1 MKKILVII
9 VLSIVLISN
18 IKLDRTSIK
27 KEETRAIFVS
37 YIELNKYIK
46 GNDYE
51 ISKRNIRK
59 IIKNIKRLKCN
70 TIILQVRSA
79 SDAIYKSTIYPMSL
93 NIVNTEYDDYYDVL
107 DYFIKESHKSNVKVI
122 AWINPYRIRTT
133 CDKTTITEKNP
144 AYKYL
149 DTDIVYINNGIYY
162 NPSKQETEDLIVKGV
177 EEVLNYDVD
186 GILFDDYFYPDN
198 NIDKKD
204 YEEYIKNNE
213 FIEEKNYRLNIVN
226 KMIKRVYKTCKN
238 KNIKFGI
245 SPDGNIDNNYNKN
258 YADVKSWLKS
268 NEYIDFIMPQIYYG
282 FYNSTRDYIK
292 VTKEAESLMKQ
303 KYDFPNCIST
313 FQSQIPPYGKWYEVK
328 GGWYESFEK
337 QYEEDKREELVS
349 KCYAAYQLDWMISH
363 EYGLYD
369 IVQALNDEFHKS
381 EKDGYENPTPGELF
395 QEFEDTGFHSEIYA
409 CKDEFLDCEF
419 QDEAYMNH
427 LFAMMP
433 DSDSI
438 RNFYKELMEEPTQE
452 REEER

>member
-18 IKLDRTSIK
+18 IKLDRTSMK

-79 SDAIYKSTIYPMSL
+79 SDAIYKSNIYPMSL

-213 FIEEKNYRLNIVN
+213 FIEEKDYRLNIVN

-292 VTKEAESLMKQ
+292 VTKEWENLIENKDIELYIALAFYKVGM
-303 KYDFPNCIST
+303 
-313 FQSQIPPYGKWYEVK
+313 
-328 GGWYESFEK
+328 
-337 QYEEDKREELVS
+337 EDKYAKSGFNEWIDNDNIIMREILLS
-349 KCYAAYQLDWMISH
+349 RNLKNYKGFSL
-363 EYGLYD
+363 
-369 IVQALNDEFHKS
+369 FR
-381 EKDGYENPTPGELF
+381 YENIFNE
-395 QEFEDTGFHSEIYA
+395 EIYT
-409 CKDEFLDCEF
+409 KT
-419 QDEAYMNH
+419 
-427 LFAMMP
+427 
-433 DSDSI
+433 SI
-438 RNFYKELMEEPTQE
+438 KEIENLKKILN
-452 REEER
+452 

>member
-1 MKKILVII
+1 MRKILVII
-9 VLSIVLISN
+9 ILSIVLISN
-18 IKLDRTSIK
+18 IKLDRTSIQK
-27 KEETRAIFVS
+27 EEETRAIFVS

-59 IIKNIKRLKCN
+59 IIKNIKKLKCN

-79 SDAIYKSTIYPMSL
+79 SDAIYKSNIYPMSL

-213 FIEEKNYRLNIVN
+213 FIEEKDYRLNIVN

-292 VTKEAESLMKQ
+292 VTKEWENLIENKDIELYIALAFYKVGM
-303 KYDFPNCIST
+303 
-313 FQSQIPPYGKWYEVK
+313 
-328 GGWYESFEK
+328 
-337 QYEEDKREELVS
+337 EDKYAKSGFNEWIDNDNIIMREILLS
-349 KCYAAYQLDWMISH
+349 RNLKNYKGFSL
-363 EYGLYD
+363 
-369 IVQALNDEFHKS
+369 FR
-381 EKDGYENPTPGELF
+381 YENIFNE
-395 QEFEDTGFHSEIYA
+395 EIYT
-409 CKDEFLDCEF
+409 KT
-419 QDEAYMNH
+419 
-427 LFAMMP
+427 
-433 DSDSI
+433 SI
-438 RNFYKELMEEPTQE
+438 KEIENLKKLLN
-452 REEER
+452 

>member
-9 VLSIVLISN
+9 ILSIVLISN

-27 KEETRAIFVS
+27 KEEETRAIFVS

-79 SDAIYKSTIYPMSL
+79 SDAIYKSNIYPMSL

-177 EEVLNYDVD
+177 EELLNYDVD

-292 VTKEAESLMKQ
+292 VTKEWENLIENKDIELYIALAFYKVGM
-303 KYDFPNCIST
+303 
-313 FQSQIPPYGKWYEVK
+313 
-328 GGWYESFEK
+328 
-337 QYEEDKREELVS
+337 EDKYAKSGFNEWIDNDNIIMREILLS
-349 KCYAAYQLDWMISH
+349 RNLKNYKGFSL
-363 EYGLYD
+363 
-369 IVQALNDEFHKS
+369 FR
-381 EKDGYENPTPGELF
+381 YENIFNE
-395 QEFEDTGFHSEIYA
+395 EIYT
-409 CKDEFLDCEF
+409 KT
-419 QDEAYMNH
+419 
-427 LFAMMP
+427 
-433 DSDSI
+433 SI
-438 RNFYKELMEEPTQE
+438 KEIENLKKILN
-452 REEER
+452 

>member
-9 VLSIVLISN
+9 ILSIVLISN
-18 IKLDRTSIK
+18 TKLDRTSIQK
-27 KEETRAIFVS
+27 EEETRAIFVS

-59 IIKNIKRLKCN
+59 IIKNIKKLKCN

-79 SDAIYKSTIYPMSL
+79 SDAIYKSNIYPLSL

-213 FIEEKNYRLNIVN
+213 FIEEKDYRLNIVN

-292 VTKEAESLMKQ
+292 VTKEWENLIENKDIELYIALAFYKVGM
-303 KYDFPNCIST
+303 
-313 FQSQIPPYGKWYEVK
+313 
-328 GGWYESFEK
+328 
-337 QYEEDKREELVS
+337 EDKYAKSGFNEWIDNDNIIMREILLS
-349 KCYAAYQLDWMISH
+349 RNLKNYKGFSL
-363 EYGLYD
+363 
-369 IVQALNDEFHKS
+369 FR
-381 EKDGYENPTPGELF
+381 YENIFNE
-395 QEFEDTGFHSEIYA
+395 EIYT
-409 CKDEFLDCEF
+409 KT
-419 QDEAYMNH
+419 
-427 LFAMMP
+427 
-433 DSDSI
+433 SI
-438 RNFYKELMEEPTQE
+438 KEIENLKKILN
-452 REEER
+452 

>member
-27 KEETRAIFVS
+27 KEEETRAIFVS

-51 ISKRNIRK
+51 ISKKNIRK

-79 SDAIYKSTIYPMSL
+79 SDAIYKSNIYPMSL

-149 DTDIVYINNGIYY
+149 DSDIVYINNGIYY

-292 VTKEAESLMKQ
+292 VTKEWENLIENKDIELYIALAFYKVGM
-303 KYDFPNCIST
+303 
-313 FQSQIPPYGKWYEVK
+313 
-328 GGWYESFEK
+328 
-337 QYEEDKREELVS
+337 EDKYAKSGFNEWIDNDNIIMREILLS
-349 KCYAAYQLDWMISH
+349 RNLKNYKGFSL
-363 EYGLYD
+363 
-369 IVQALNDEFHKS
+369 FR
-381 EKDGYENPTPGELF
+381 YENIFNE
-395 QEFEDTGFHSEIYA
+395 EIYT
-409 CKDEFLDCEF
+409 KT
-419 QDEAYMNH
+419 
-427 LFAMMP
+427 
-433 DSDSI
+433 SI
-438 RNFYKELMEEPTQE
+438 KEIENLKKILN
-452 REEER
+452 

>member
-9 VLSIVLISN
+9 ILSIVLISN
-18 IKLDRTSIK
+18 TKLDRTSIQK
-27 KEETRAIFVS
+27 EEETRAIFVS

-59 IIKNIKRLKCN
+59 IIKNIKKLKCN

-79 SDAIYKSTIYPMSL
+79 SDAIYKSNIYPMSL

-213 FIEEKNYRLNIVN
+213 FIEEKDYRLNIVN
-226 KMIKRVYKTCKN
+226 KMVKRVYKICKN

-292 VTKEAESLMKQ
+292 VTKEWENLIENKDIELYIALAFYKVGM
-303 KYDFPNCIST
+303 
-313 FQSQIPPYGKWYEVK
+313 
-328 GGWYESFEK
+328 
-337 QYEEDKREELVS
+337 EDK
-349 KCYAAYQLDWMISH
+349 YAKSGFNEWID
-363 EYGLYD
+363 
-369 IVQALNDEFHKS
+369 NDNIIMKEILLSRNLKNYKGFS
-381 EKDGYENPTPGELF
+381 LFRYENIFNE
-395 QEFEDTGFHSEIYA
+395 EIYT
-409 CKDEFLDCEF
+409 KT
-419 QDEAYMNH
+419 
-427 LFAMMP
+427 
-433 DSDSI
+433 SI
-438 RNFYKELMEEPTQE
+438 KEIENLKKILN
-452 REEER
+452 

>member
-9 VLSIVLISN
+9 ILSIVLISN
-18 IKLDRTSIK
+18 IKLDRTSIQK
-27 KEETRAIFVS
+27 EEETRAIFVS
-37 YIELNKYIK
+37 YIEINKYIK

-59 IIKNIKRLKCN
+59 IIKNIKKLKCN

-79 SDAIYKSTIYPMSL
+79 SDAIYKSNIYPMSL

-213 FIEEKNYRLNIVN
+213 FIEEKDYRLNIVN
-226 KMIKRVYKTCKN
+226 KMVKRVYKTCKN

-282 FYNSTRDYIK
+282 FYNSTRDYVK
-292 VTKEAESLMKQ
+292 VTKEWENLIENKDIELYIALAFYKVGM
-303 KYDFPNCIST
+303 
-313 FQSQIPPYGKWYEVK
+313 
-328 GGWYESFEK
+328 
-337 QYEEDKREELVS
+337 EDKYAKSGFNEWIDNDNIIMREILLS
-349 KCYAAYQLDWMISH
+349 RNLKNYKGFSL
-363 EYGLYD
+363 
-369 IVQALNDEFHKS
+369 FR
-381 EKDGYENPTPGELF
+381 YENIFNE
-395 QEFEDTGFHSEIYA
+395 EIYT
-409 CKDEFLDCEF
+409 KT
-419 QDEAYMNH
+419 
-427 LFAMMP
+427 
-433 DSDSI
+433 SI
-438 RNFYKELMEEPTQE
+438 KEIENLKKLLN
-452 REEER
+452 

>member
-9 VLSIVLISN
+9 ILSIVLISN

-27 KEETRAIFVS
+27 KEEEETRAIFVS

-59 IIKNIKRLKCN
+59 IIKNIKKLKCN

-79 SDAIYKSTIYPMSL
+79 SDAIYKSNIYPLSL

-213 FIEEKNYRLNIVN
+213 FIEEKDYRLNIVN

-258 YADVKSWLKS
+258 YADVKYWLKS

-292 VTKEAESLMKQ
+292 VTKEWENLIKNKDIELYIALAFYKVGM
-303 KYDFPNCIST
+303 
-313 FQSQIPPYGKWYEVK
+313 
-328 GGWYESFEK
+328 
-337 QYEEDKREELVS
+337 EDKYAKSGFNEWIDNDNIIMREILLS
-349 KCYAAYQLDWMISH
+349 RNLKNYKGFSL
-363 EYGLYD
+363 
-369 IVQALNDEFHKS
+369 FR
-381 EKDGYENPTPGELF
+381 YENIFNE
-395 QEFEDTGFHSEIYA
+395 EIYT
-409 CKDEFLDCEF
+409 KT
-419 QDEAYMNH
+419 
-427 LFAMMP
+427 
-433 DSDSI
+433 SI
-438 RNFYKELMEEPTQE
+438 KEIENLKKILN
-452 REEER
+452 

>member
-79 SDAIYKSTIYPMSL
+79 SDAIYKSNIYPMSL

-149 DTDIVYINNGIYY
+149 DSDIVYINNGIYY

-213 FIEEKNYRLNIVN
+213 FIEEKDYRLNIVN

-292 VTKEAESLMKQ
+292 VTKEWENLIENKDIELYIALAFYKVGM
-303 KYDFPNCIST
+303 
-313 FQSQIPPYGKWYEVK
+313 
-328 GGWYESFEK
+328 
-337 QYEEDKREELVS
+337 EDKYAKSGFNEWIDNDNIIMREILLS
-349 KCYAAYQLDWMISH
+349 RNLKNYKGFSL
-363 EYGLYD
+363 
-369 IVQALNDEFHKS
+369 FR
-381 EKDGYENPTPGELF
+381 YENIFNE
-395 QEFEDTGFHSEIYA
+395 EIYT
-409 CKDEFLDCEF
+409 KT
-419 QDEAYMNH
+419 
-427 LFAMMP
+427 
-433 DSDSI
+433 SI
-438 RNFYKELMEEPTQE
+438 KEIENLKKILN
-452 REEER
+452 

>member
-27 KEETRAIFVS
+27 KEEETRAIFVS

-79 SDAIYKSTIYPMSL
+79 SDAIYKSNIYPMSL
-93 NIVNTEYDDYYDVL
+93 NIVNTEYDDYFDVL

-162 NPSKQETEDLIVKGV
+162 NPSKQETEDLIIKGV

-213 FIEEKNYRLNIVN
+213 FIEEKDYRLNIVN

-292 VTKEAESLMKQ
+292 VTKEWENLIENKDIELYIALAFYKVGM
-303 KYDFPNCIST
+303 
-313 FQSQIPPYGKWYEVK
+313 
-328 GGWYESFEK
+328 
-337 QYEEDKREELVS
+337 EDKYAKSGFNEWIDNDNIIMREILLS
-349 KCYAAYQLDWMISH
+349 RNLKNYKGFSL
-363 EYGLYD
+363 
-369 IVQALNDEFHKS
+369 FR
-381 EKDGYENPTPGELF
+381 YENIFNE
-395 QEFEDTGFHSEIYA
+395 EIYT
-409 CKDEFLDCEF
+409 KT
-419 QDEAYMNH
+419 
-427 LFAMMP
+427 
-433 DSDSI
+433 SI
-438 RNFYKELMEEPTQE
+438 KEIENLKKILN
-452 REEER
+452 

>member
-27 KEETRAIFVS
+27 KEEETRAIFVS

-46 GNDYE
+46 GNNYE

-79 SDAIYKSTIYPMSL
+79 SDAIYKSNIYPMSL

-198 NIDKKD
+198 NVDKKD

-213 FIEEKNYRLNIVN
+213 FIEEKDYRLNIVN
-226 KMIKRVYKTCKN
+226 KMIKIVYKTCKN

-292 VTKEAESLMKQ
+292 VTKEWENLIENKDIELYIALAFYKVGM
-303 KYDFPNCIST
+303 
-313 FQSQIPPYGKWYEVK
+313 
-328 GGWYESFEK
+328 
-337 QYEEDKREELVS
+337 EDKYAKSGFNEWIDNDNIIMREILLS
-349 KCYAAYQLDWMISH
+349 RNLKNYKGFSL
-363 EYGLYD
+363 
-369 IVQALNDEFHKS
+369 FR
-381 EKDGYENPTPGELF
+381 YENIFNE
-395 QEFEDTGFHSEIYA
+395 EIYT
-409 CKDEFLDCEF
+409 KT
-419 QDEAYMNH
+419 
-427 LFAMMP
+427 
-433 DSDSI
+433 SI
-438 RNFYKELMEEPTQE
+438 KEIENLKKILN
-452 REEER
+452 

>member
-9 VLSIVLISN
+9 ILSIVLISN
-18 IKLDRTSIK
+18 TKLDRTSIQK
-27 KEETRAIFVS
+27 EEETRAIFVS

-79 SDAIYKSTIYPMSL
+79 SDAIYKSNIYPMSL

-213 FIEEKNYRLNIVN
+213 FIEEKDYRLNIVN
-226 KMIKRVYKTCKN
+226 KMVKRVYKTCKN

-292 VTKEAESLMKQ
+292 VTKEWENLIENKDIELYIALAFYKVGM
-303 KYDFPNCIST
+303 
-313 FQSQIPPYGKWYEVK
+313 
-328 GGWYESFEK
+328 
-337 QYEEDKREELVS
+337 EDKYAKSGFNEWIDNDNIIMREILLS
-349 KCYAAYQLDWMISH
+349 RNLKNYKGFSL
-363 EYGLYD
+363 
-369 IVQALNDEFHKS
+369 FR
-381 EKDGYENPTPGELF
+381 YENIFNE
-395 QEFEDTGFHSEIYA
+395 EIYT
-409 CKDEFLDCEF
+409 KT
-419 QDEAYMNH
+419 
-427 LFAMMP
+427 
-433 DSDSI
+433 SI
-438 RNFYKELMEEPTQE
+438 KEIENLKKILN
-452 REEER
+452 

>member
-27 KEETRAIFVS
+27 KEEETRAIFVS

-46 GNDYE
+46 GNNYE

-59 IIKNIKRLKCN
+59 IIKNIKKLKCN

-79 SDAIYKSTIYPMSL
+79 SDAIYKSNIYPMSL

-198 NIDKKD
+198 YIDKKD

-213 FIEEKNYRLNIVN
+213 FIEEKDYRLNIVN

-292 VTKEAESLMKQ
+292 VTKEWENLIENKEIELYIALAFYKVGM
-303 KYDFPNCIST
+303 
-313 FQSQIPPYGKWYEVK
+313 
-328 GGWYESFEK
+328 
-337 QYEEDKREELVS
+337 EDKYAKSGFNEWIDNDNIIMREILLS
-349 KCYAAYQLDWMISH
+349 RNLKNYKGFSL
-363 EYGLYD
+363 
-369 IVQALNDEFHKS
+369 FR
-381 EKDGYENPTPGELF
+381 YENIFNE
-395 QEFEDTGFHSEIYA
+395 EIYT
-409 CKDEFLDCEF
+409 KT
-419 QDEAYMNH
+419 
-427 LFAMMP
+427 
-433 DSDSI
+433 SI
-438 RNFYKELMEEPTQE
+438 KEIENLKKILN
-452 REEER
+452 

>member
-9 VLSIVLISN
+9 ILSIVLISN

-27 KEETRAIFVS
+27 KEEETRAIFVS

-51 ISKRNIRK
+51 ISKRNIRN
-59 IIKNIKRLKCN
+59 IIKNIKKLKCN

-79 SDAIYKSTIYPMSL
+79 SDAIYKSNIYPMSL

-213 FIEEKNYRLNIVN
+213 FIEEKDYRLNIVN

-282 FYNSTRDYIK
+282 FYNSTRDYVK
-292 VTKEAESLMKQ
+292 VTKEWENLIENKEIELYIALAFYKVGM
-303 KYDFPNCIST
+303 
-313 FQSQIPPYGKWYEVK
+313 
-328 GGWYESFEK
+328 
-337 QYEEDKREELVS
+337 EDKYAKSGFNEWIDNDNIIMREILLS
-349 KCYAAYQLDWMISH
+349 RNLKNYKGFSL
-363 EYGLYD
+363 
-369 IVQALNDEFHKS
+369 FR
-381 EKDGYENPTPGELF
+381 YENIFNE
-395 QEFEDTGFHSEIYA
+395 EIYT
-409 CKDEFLDCEF
+409 KT
-419 QDEAYMNH
+419 
-427 LFAMMP
+427 
-433 DSDSI
+433 SI
-438 RNFYKELMEEPTQE
+438 KEIENLKKILN
-452 REEER
+452 

>member
-27 KEETRAIFVS
+27 KEEETRAIFVS

-79 SDAIYKSTIYPMSL
+79 SDAIYKSNIYPMSL

-213 FIEEKNYRLNIVN
+213 FIEEKDYRLNIVN
-226 KMIKRVYKTCKN
+226 KMIKIVYKTCKN

-292 VTKEAESLMKQ
+292 VTKEWENLIENKDIELYIALAFYKVGM
-303 KYDFPNCIST
+303 
-313 FQSQIPPYGKWYEVK
+313 
-328 GGWYESFEK
+328 
-337 QYEEDKREELVS
+337 EDKYAKSGFNEWIDNDNIIMREILLS
-349 KCYAAYQLDWMISH
+349 RNLKNYKGFSL
-363 EYGLYD
+363 
-369 IVQALNDEFHKS
+369 FR
-381 EKDGYENPTPGELF
+381 YENIFNE
-395 QEFEDTGFHSEIYA
+395 EIYT
-409 CKDEFLDCEF
+409 KT
-419 QDEAYMNH
+419 
-427 LFAMMP
+427 
-433 DSDSI
+433 SI
-438 RNFYKELMEEPTQE
+438 KEIENLKKILN
-452 REEER
+452 

>member
-1 MKKILVII
+1 MKKILII
-9 VLSIVLISN
+9 IILSIVLISN

-27 KEETRAIFVS
+27 KEEETRAIFVS

-46 GNDYE
+46 ENDYE

-59 IIKNIKRLKCN
+59 IIKNIKKLKCN

-79 SDAIYKSTIYPMSL
+79 SDAIYKSNIYPMSL

-213 FIEEKNYRLNIVN
+213 FIEEKDYRLNIVN
-226 KMIKRVYKTCKN
+226 KMVKRVYKTCKN

-292 VTKEAESLMKQ
+292 VTKEWENLIENKDIELYIALAFYKVGM
-303 KYDFPNCIST
+303 
-313 FQSQIPPYGKWYEVK
+313 
-328 GGWYESFEK
+328 
-337 QYEEDKREELVS
+337 EDKYAKSGFNEWIDNDNIIMREILLS
-349 KCYAAYQLDWMISH
+349 RNLKNYKGFSL
-363 EYGLYD
+363 
-369 IVQALNDEFHKS
+369 FR
-381 EKDGYENPTPGELF
+381 YENIFNE
-395 QEFEDTGFHSEIYA
+395 EIYT
-409 CKDEFLDCEF
+409 KT
-419 QDEAYMNH
+419 
-427 LFAMMP
+427 
-433 DSDSI
+433 SI
-438 RNFYKELMEEPTQE
+438 KEIENLKKILN
-452 REEER
+452 

>member
-27 KEETRAIFVS
+27 KEEETRAIFVS

-79 SDAIYKSTIYPMSL
+79 SDAIYKSNIYPMSL

-177 EEVLNYDVD
+177 EELLNYDVD

-204 YEEYIKNNE
+204 YEEHIKNNE

-292 VTKEAESLMKQ
+292 VTKEWENLIENKDIELYIALAFYKVGM
-303 KYDFPNCIST
+303 
-313 FQSQIPPYGKWYEVK
+313 
-328 GGWYESFEK
+328 
-337 QYEEDKREELVS
+337 EDKYAKSGFNEWIDNDNIIMREILLS
-349 KCYAAYQLDWMISH
+349 RNLKNYKGFSL
-363 EYGLYD
+363 
-369 IVQALNDEFHKS
+369 FR
-381 EKDGYENPTPGELF
+381 YENIFNE
-395 QEFEDTGFHSEIYA
+395 EIYT
-409 CKDEFLDCEF
+409 KT
-419 QDEAYMNH
+419 
-427 LFAMMP
+427 
-433 DSDSI
+433 SI
-438 RNFYKELMEEPTQE
+438 KEIENLKKILN
-452 REEER
+452 

>member
-1 MKKILVII
+1 MKKILVILL
-9 VLSIVLISN
+9 LSIVLISN

-27 KEETRAIFVS
+27 QEETRAIFVS

-51 ISKRNIRK
+51 ISKSNIRR
-59 IIKNIKRLKCN
+59 IIKNIKKLKCN

-79 SDAIYKSTIYPMSL
+79 SDAIYKSDIFPMSL

-162 NPSKQETEDLIVKGV
+162 NPSKQETEDLIVNGV
-177 EEVLNYDVD
+177 EEVLKYNVD

-213 FIEEKNYRLNIVN
+213 FIEEQDYRLNIVN
-226 KMIKRVYKTCKN
+226 KMIKRVYKACQN

-292 VTKEAESLMKQ
+292 VTKEWESLIENKDIELYIALAFY
-303 KYDFPNCIST
+303 KVGT
-313 FQSQIPPYGKWYEVK
+313 
-328 GGWYESFEK
+328 
-337 QYEEDKREELVS
+337 EDKYAKSGFNEWVDNDNIIMREVILS
-349 KCYAAYQLDWMISH
+349 RNLKNYKGFSL
-363 EYGLYD
+363 
-369 IVQALNDEFHKS
+369 FR
-381 EKDGYENPTPGELF
+381 YENIFNE
-395 QEFEDTGFHSEIYA
+395 EIYT
-409 CKDEFLDCEF
+409 KT
-419 QDEAYMNH
+419 
-427 LFAMMP
+427 
-433 DSDSI
+433 SI
-438 RNFYKELMEEPTQE
+438 KELENLKKILN
-452 REEER
+452 

>member
-27 KEETRAIFVS
+27 KEEETRAIFVS

-46 GNDYE
+46 GNNYE

-59 IIKNIKRLKCN
+59 IIKNIKNLKCN

-79 SDAIYKSTIYPMSL
+79 SDAIYKSNIYPMSL

-292 VTKEAESLMKQ
+292 VTKEWENLIENKDIELYIALAFYKVGM
-303 KYDFPNCIST
+303 
-313 FQSQIPPYGKWYEVK
+313 
-328 GGWYESFEK
+328 
-337 QYEEDKREELVS
+337 EDKYAKSGFNEWIDNDNIIMREILLS
-349 KCYAAYQLDWMISH
+349 RNLKNYKGFSL
-363 EYGLYD
+363 
-369 IVQALNDEFHKS
+369 FR
-381 EKDGYENPTPGELF
+381 YENIFNE
-395 QEFEDTGFHSEIYA
+395 EIYT
-409 CKDEFLDCEF
+409 KT
-419 QDEAYMNH
+419 
-427 LFAMMP
+427 
-433 DSDSI
+433 SI
-438 RNFYKELMEEPTQE
+438 KEIENLKKILN
-452 REEER
+452 

>member
-27 KEETRAIFVS
+27 KEEETRAIFVS

-79 SDAIYKSTIYPMSL
+79 SDAIYKSNIYPMSL

-292 VTKEAESLMKQ
+292 VTKEWENLIENKNIELYIALAFYKVGM
-303 KYDFPNCIST
+303 
-313 FQSQIPPYGKWYEVK
+313 
-328 GGWYESFEK
+328 
-337 QYEEDKREELVS
+337 EDKYAKSGFNEWIDNDNIIMREILLS
-349 KCYAAYQLDWMISH
+349 RNLKNYKGFSL
-363 EYGLYD
+363 
-369 IVQALNDEFHKS
+369 FR
-381 EKDGYENPTPGELF
+381 YENIFNE
-395 QEFEDTGFHSEIYA
+395 EIYT
-409 CKDEFLDCEF
+409 KT
-419 QDEAYMNH
+419 
-427 LFAMMP
+427 
-433 DSDSI
+433 SI
-438 RNFYKELMEEPTQE
+438 KEIENLKKILN
-452 REEER
+452 

>member
-9 VLSIVLISN
+9 ILSIVLISN
-18 IKLDRTSIK
+18 IKLDRKSIK
-27 KEETRAIFVS
+27 KEEETRAIFVS

-79 SDAIYKSTIYPMSL
+79 SDAIYKSNIYPMSL

-149 DTDIVYINNGIYY
+149 DSDIVYINNGIYY

-292 VTKEAESLMKQ
+292 VTKEWENLIENKDIELYIALAFYKVGM
-303 KYDFPNCIST
+303 
-313 FQSQIPPYGKWYEVK
+313 
-328 GGWYESFEK
+328 
-337 QYEEDKREELVS
+337 EDKYAKSGFNEWIDNDNIIMREILLS
-349 KCYAAYQLDWMISH
+349 RNLKNYKGFSL
-363 EYGLYD
+363 
-369 IVQALNDEFHKS
+369 FR
-381 EKDGYENPTPGELF
+381 YENIFNE
-395 QEFEDTGFHSEIYA
+395 EIYT
-409 CKDEFLDCEF
+409 KT
-419 QDEAYMNH
+419 
-427 LFAMMP
+427 
-433 DSDSI
+433 SI
-438 RNFYKELMEEPTQE
+438 KEIENLKKILN
-452 REEER
+452 

>member
-27 KEETRAIFVS
+27 KEEETRAIFVS

-79 SDAIYKSTIYPMSL
+79 SDAIYKSNIYPMSL

-177 EEVLNYDVD
+177 EELLNYDVD

-258 YADVKSWLKS
+258 YADVKYWLKS

-292 VTKEAESLMKQ
+292 VTKEWENLIENKDIELYIALAFYKVGM
-303 KYDFPNCIST
+303 
-313 FQSQIPPYGKWYEVK
+313 
-328 GGWYESFEK
+328 
-337 QYEEDKREELVS
+337 EDKYAKSGFNEWIDNDNIIMREILLS
-349 KCYAAYQLDWMISH
+349 RNLKNYKGFSL
-363 EYGLYD
+363 
-369 IVQALNDEFHKS
+369 FR
-381 EKDGYENPTPGELF
+381 YENIFNE
-395 QEFEDTGFHSEIYA
+395 EIYT
-409 CKDEFLDCEF
+409 KT
-419 QDEAYMNH
+419 
-427 LFAMMP
+427 
-433 DSDSI
+433 SI
-438 RNFYKELMEEPTQE
+438 KEIENLKKILN
-452 REEER
+452 

>member
-9 VLSIVLISN
+9 VLSIALISN

-27 KEETRAIFVS
+27 KEEETRAIFVS

-79 SDAIYKSTIYPMSL
+79 SDAIYKSNIYPMSL

-177 EEVLNYDVD
+177 EELLNYDVD

-292 VTKEAESLMKQ
+292 VTKEWENLIENKDIELYIALAFYKVGM
-303 KYDFPNCIST
+303 
-313 FQSQIPPYGKWYEVK
+313 
-328 GGWYESFEK
+328 
-337 QYEEDKREELVS
+337 EDKYAKSGFNEWIDNDNIIMREILLS
-349 KCYAAYQLDWMISH
+349 RNLKNYKGFSL
-363 EYGLYD
+363 
-369 IVQALNDEFHKS
+369 FR
-381 EKDGYENPTPGELF
+381 YENIFNE
-395 QEFEDTGFHSEIYA
+395 EIYT
-409 CKDEFLDCEF
+409 KT
-419 QDEAYMNH
+419 
-427 LFAMMP
+427 
-433 DSDSI
+433 SI
-438 RNFYKELMEEPTQE
+438 KEIENLKKILN
-452 REEER
+452 

>member
-1 MKKILVII
+1 MKKILII
-9 VLSIVLISN
+9 IILSIVLTSN

-27 KEETRAIFVS
+27 KEEEETRAIFVS

-59 IIKNIKRLKCN
+59 IIKNIKKLKCN

-79 SDAIYKSTIYPMSL
+79 SDAIYKSNIYPLSL
-93 NIVNTEYDDYYDVL
+93 NIVNTEYNDYYDVL

-213 FIEEKNYRLNIVN
+213 FIEEKDYRLNIVN

-292 VTKEAESLMKQ
+292 VTKEWENLIENKDIELYIALAFYKVGM
-303 KYDFPNCIST
+303 
-313 FQSQIPPYGKWYEVK
+313 
-328 GGWYESFEK
+328 
-337 QYEEDKREELVS
+337 EDKYAKSGFNEWIDNDNIIMREILLS
-349 KCYAAYQLDWMISH
+349 RNLKNYKGFSL
-363 EYGLYD
+363 
-369 IVQALNDEFHKS
+369 FR
-381 EKDGYENPTPGELF
+381 YENIFNE
-395 QEFEDTGFHSEIYA
+395 EIYT
-409 CKDEFLDCEF
+409 KT
-419 QDEAYMNH
+419 
-427 LFAMMP
+427 
-433 DSDSI
+433 SI
-438 RNFYKELMEEPTQE
+438 KEIENLKKILN
-452 REEER
+452 